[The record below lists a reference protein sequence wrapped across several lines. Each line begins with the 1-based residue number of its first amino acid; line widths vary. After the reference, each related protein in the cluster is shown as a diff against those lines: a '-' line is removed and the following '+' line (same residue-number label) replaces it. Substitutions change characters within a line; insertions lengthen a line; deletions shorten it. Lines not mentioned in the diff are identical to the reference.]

1 MTENDFILFD
11 RIEVIKKTIEKYGE
25 ENFYISFSGG
35 KDSTVLHHLIDEAIP
50 DNKIPRVFMNTGI
63 EYNDIRRFVEE
74 LTENDFIL
82 FDRIEVI
89 KKTIEKYG
97 EENFYISFSGGKD
110 STVLHHLI
118 DEAIPDNKIPRV
130 FMNTGI
136 EYNDIRRFVEELT
149 ENDFRF
155 VILNSKVN
163 IPQMLKEK
171 GYPFKS
177 KEHSCKLSMFQK
189 KGTETKSVSKY
200 INEKSFGCPDVLKY
214 QFTDSFNLKVSD
226 RCCYELKKHPI
237 QRYEKE
243 SGRNISILGLRMG
256 EGGQRANHEGCVVFD
271 SNHELKKFKPLNPCS
286 NEFIEWYIE
295 SRNIELCRLYY
306 HPFDFKRT
314 GCKGCPYAIDLQ
326 DQLEIMDKYFP
337 NERKQCE
344 LIWKPVYEEYRR
356 IGYRLKR
363 IEEKRLF

>member
-50 DNKIPRVFMNTGI
+50 GNQ
-63 EYNDIRRFVEE
+63 
-74 LTENDFIL
+74 
-82 FDRIEVI
+82 
-89 KKTIEKYG
+89 
-97 EENFYISFSGGKD
+97 
-110 STVLHHLI
+110 
-118 DEAIPDNKIPRV
+118 IPRV

-155 VILNSKVN
+155 VIVNSKVN

-171 GYPFKS
+171 GYPF
-177 KEHSCKLSMFQK
+177 
-189 KGTETKSVSKY
+189 
-200 INEKSFGCPDVLKY
+200 
-214 QFTDSFNLKVSD
+214 
-226 RCCYELKKHPI
+226 
-237 QRYEKE
+237 
-243 SGRNISILGLRMG
+243 
-256 EGGQRANHEGCVVFD
+256 
-271 SNHELKKFKPLNPCS
+271 
-286 NEFIEWYIE
+286 
-295 SRNIELCRLYY
+295 
-306 HPFDFKRT
+306 
-314 GCKGCPYAIDLQ
+314 AIHLQ
-326 DQLEIMDKYFP
+326 DELEVMEKYLP

>member
-50 DNKIPRVFMNTGI
+50 DNKIPRVFINTGI
-63 EYNDIRRFVEE
+63 EYNEIRRFVEK
-74 LTENDFIL
+74 LTENDC
-82 FDRIEVI
+82 
-89 KKTIEKYG
+89 
-97 EENFYISFSGGKD
+97 
-110 STVLHHLI
+110 
-118 DEAIPDNKIPRV
+118 
-130 FMNTGI
+130 
-136 EYNDIRRFVEELT
+136 
-149 ENDFRF
+149 RF
-155 VILNSKVN
+155 VIFNSGVN
-163 IPQMLKEK
+163 IKEMLNEK

-200 INEKSFGCPDVLKY
+200 INEKSFGCPDILKY
-214 QFTDSFNLKVSD
+214 QFTDEFNLKVSD

-243 SGRNISILGLRMG
+243 SGRSISIIGLRMG
-256 EGGQRANHEGCVVFD
+256 EGGQRANHEGCVVFNN
-271 SNHELKKFKPLNPCS
+271 NHELEKFKPLN
-286 NEFIEWYIE
+286 
-295 SRNIELCRLYY
+295 
-306 HPFDFKRT
+306 
-314 GCKGCPYAIDLQ
+314 PYAIDLQ

-363 IEEKRLF
+363 VEEKRLF